1 MHSGKGAKKARK
13 QAEQAADEARKEAE
27 MLKAENKRRKE
38 AEGRFHVR
46 QMRARLGG
54 GFFSS
59 GRDADYKLG

>member
-1 MHSGKGAKKARK
+1 MHSSKEAKR
-13 QAEQAADEARKEAE
+13 ARKEAE
-27 MLKAENKRRKE
+27 RLASEARTEAEKLKAENLRRKE

-59 GRDADYKLG
+59 GRDSDYKLG